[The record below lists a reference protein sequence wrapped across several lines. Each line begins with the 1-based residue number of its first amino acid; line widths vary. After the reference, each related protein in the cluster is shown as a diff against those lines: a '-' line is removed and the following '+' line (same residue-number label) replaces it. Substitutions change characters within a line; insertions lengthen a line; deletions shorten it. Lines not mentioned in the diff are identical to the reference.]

1 MSDFAGMDHE
11 FQLENTNDSDFL
23 DDDQFHLTL
32 EALAEDEEPSERR
45 VAAVET
51 APVVP
56 LAAPVQPTAAA
67 TTATTDWSVPWIMA
81 QLQQEM
87 MRQQPWLGV
96 LASTTTTA
104 VPLWNAAAPPVVWP
118 NTGLTLPSV
127 SAPADPLPTA
137 LAASVASLATST
149 VSGTVA
155 SAPAPLRTAA
165 PAPRKRK
172 RKEPRHHQ
180 QPTSVVAWDD
190 EEDEDHSHIS
200 ENEDESAQRRRER
213 NAREQARSQHITTQ
227 IAQLRTVLED
237 AQVPFKGDK
246 YSTLTTVVDYIRH
259 LQTRAALLQTEHAKL
274 LAVISQTSALVNG
287 TYTPQPRRAA
297 TAEPVTSDD
306 DATVGL
312 HQYPSRDDDAT
323 AAAPL
328 PVESASSTW
337 TSSSLQDPPVLVLGL
352 DYQAIFGC
360 SPVPFAVCCVDGR
373 LLDAN
378 QQFCQVTGFGHQE
391 LLPNSSTGK
400 TLSMPQEDEEESA
413 VETATTTPEPVRSSL
428 DETSTTLNASLF
440 NVITP
445 ADMPAVFA
453 ALSALLQQPPQDD
466 DEPGWHGT
474 VSLSRSQQSRRLD
487 IALVRTTQGKPRFF
501 ICSLTP
507 PPG

>member
-1 MSDFAGMDHE
+1 
-11 FQLENTNDSDFL
+11 
-23 DDDQFHLTL
+23 
-32 EALAEDEEPSERR
+32 
-45 VAAVET
+45 
-51 APVVP
+51 
-56 LAAPVQPTAAA
+56 
-67 TTATTDWSVPWIMA
+67 
-81 QLQQEM
+81 
-87 MRQQPWLGV
+87 
-96 LASTTTTA
+96 
-104 VPLWNAAAPPVVWP
+104 
-118 NTGLTLPSV
+118 
-127 SAPADPLPTA
+127 
-137 LAASVASLATST
+137 
-149 VSGTVA
+149 
-155 SAPAPLRTAA
+155 
-165 PAPRKRK
+165 
-172 RKEPRHHQ
+172 
-180 QPTSVVAWDD
+180 
-190 EEDEDHSHIS
+190 
-200 ENEDESAQRRRER
+200 
-213 NAREQARSQHITTQ
+213 
-227 IAQLRTVLED
+227 
-237 AQVPFKGDK
+237 
-246 YSTLTTVVDYIRH
+246 VVDYIRH

-287 TYTPQPRRAA
+287 TYTPQQRRSQRRAA

-306 DATVGL
+306 DTVGL
-312 HQYPSRDDDAT
+312 HQYPSRDDDA

-328 PVESASSTW
+328 VVESASSTW

-391 LLPNSSTGK
+391 LLPNSSSSSNTR
-400 TLSMPQEDEEESA
+400 SMPPDDEEESA
-413 VETATTTPEPVRSSL
+413 AETATTAPEPVRSSL

-453 ALSALLQQPPQDD
+453 ALSALLQQPHQPRDD

-474 VSLSRSQQSRRLD
+474 VSLSRSQQLRRLD